1 MAPSLFYGVGMD
13 RPIDPRFKSR
23 QFRLRILA
31 ALIAI
36 AAVGGA
42 IAISRSAIT
51 PSLERASLRTARVER
66 GLVAT
71 GLAASGTVVPAIE
84 KVIASPIEAR
94 VMRIVRRA
102 GAAVQPGDEIVL
114 LDGSSAELELGR
126 LEQRH
131 AQKRNERMSI
141 DADLEATLAELA
153 GQLEEKQL
161 DAEILQY
168 RESQSQALRSEGL
181 ISEESYRQAVVAAR
195 KGGIELERLQS
206 RIAAARR
213 NAARSSR
220 ALELEIDVLRREI
233 DQSRAELERASASAD
248 RPGIVTWVTPQEG
261 AVVRRGETLARVA
274 DLGTMRV
281 AGSISDVHGESVRAG
296 MRARVRTGELRIDGR
311 VHAVDPTVTN
321 GVVSFMVEIEGGDVA
336 ALRNNQRV
344 DIDLYAA
351 TGDEGLKIPRGS
363 YGVSDGKDVV
373 FRLVEGEAIRTPVR
387 FGRSDGETIEIV
399 EGLSEGDEIVV
410 SDMNLLWHASRV
422 DFRN

>member
-1 MAPSLFYGVGMD
+1 MAPSLFYGAGMD
-13 RPIDPRFKSR
+13 RPIDPRFRSR
-23 QFRLRILA
+23 QLRLRLVA

-51 PSLERASLRTARVER
+51 PSVERGSLRTARVER
-66 GLVAT
+66 GLVSS

-94 VMRIVRRA
+94 VMRIVRQA
-102 GAAVQPGDEIVL
+102 GAAVEPGDEIVL

-126 LEQRH
+126 LEQQH
-131 AQKRNERMSI
+131 AQKQNERMSI
-141 DADLEATLAELA
+141 DADLEATLGELA
-153 GQLEEKQL
+153 GQLEEKRL

-168 RESQSQALRSEGL
+168 RESQNQALRSEGL

-195 KGGIELERLQS
+195 KAGIELERLQS

-220 ALELEIDVLRREI
+220 ALDLEIAVLRREI
-233 DQSRAELERASASAD
+233 EQSRAELERVSASSD
-248 RPGIVTWVTPQEG
+248 RPGIVTWVTPEEG

-274 DLGTMRV
+274 DLATLRV
-281 AGSISDVHGESVRAG
+281 AGSISDVHAESVHPG
-296 MRARVRTGELRIDGR
+296 MRARVRAGELRIDGR
-311 VHAVDPTVTN
+311 VHAVDPTVAN
-321 GVVSFMVEIEGGDVA
+321 GVVSFTVEIEGDVA

-344 DIDLYAA
+344 DIDLYTA

-399 EGLSEGDEIVV
+399 EGLNEGDEIVV
-410 SDMNLLWHASRV
+410 SDMSSLWHAKQV
-422 DFRN
+422 EVKD

>member
-1 MAPSLFYGVGMD
+1 MD
-13 RPIDPRFKSR
+13 RPIDPRFRSR
-23 QFRLRILA
+23 QLRLRLVA

-51 PSLERASLRTARVER
+51 PSVERGSLRTARVER
-66 GLVAT
+66 GLVSS

-102 GAAVQPGDEIVL
+102 GAAVEPGDEIVL

-126 LEQRH
+126 LEQQH
-131 AQKRNERMSI
+131 AQKQNERMSI
-141 DADLEATLAELA
+141 DADLEATLGELA
-153 GQLEEKQL
+153 GQLEEKRL

-168 RESQSQALRSEGL
+168 RESQNQALRTEGL

-195 KGGIELERLQS
+195 KAGIELERLQS

-220 ALELEIDVLRREI
+220 ALDLEIAVLRREI
-233 DQSRAELERASASAD
+233 EQSRAELERVSASSD

-274 DLGTMRV
+274 DLATLRV
-281 AGSISDVHGESVRAG
+281 AGSISDVHADSVRAG
-296 MRARVRTGELRIDGR
+296 MKARIRAGELRIDGR
-311 VHAVDPTVTN
+311 IHAVDPTVAN
-321 GVVSFMVEIEGGDVA
+321 GVVSFTVEIEGDVA

-344 DIDLYAA
+344 DIDLYTA

-410 SDMNLLWHASRV
+410 SDMSSLWHAKQVEVKER
-422 DFRN
+422 D